1 VLGNRDIAELL
12 ARAGEEAEGHV
23 RRALRRASR
32 AALSW
37 PVEAATL
44 VDDDRLTSLPRVGP
58 YIGRRIREW
67 LDADAP
73 VPEPPPLRRDFLT
86 LSEARAT
93 LAAKPEWT
101 QALRGDLQVHTVW
114 SDGTGTIEEMAEA
127 AIRRGHEYI
136 AITDHTR
143 TLRIAGGLDEDRLAA
158 QGDEIAAV
166 NARLGG
172 RFRLLRAAEM
182 NLAPDG
188 TGDMPRPALA
198 RLDVVLGAFHSA
210 LRRRDDQTAR
220 YVAALE
226 NPDVHVLAHPRGR
239 IYDFRA
245 GLEADWA
252 RVFAVAAEHD
262 KAVEIDAYPDRQ
274 DLDVER
280 LRLAAAAG
288 VRISIGSDAH
298 HPDQLGAID
307 FGLAAACRAGIAPDR
322 IVNFLPADDL
332 VAWAAGVHAG

>member
-1 VLGNRDIAELL
+1 VLRNRDIAEFL

-44 VDDDRLTSLPRVGP
+44 VDGDRLTTLARVGP
-58 YIGRRIREW
+58 YIARRIRDW
-67 LDADAP
+67 LEADVP
-73 VPEPPPLRRDFLT
+73 VPERPPLRSDFLT

-93 LAAKPEWT
+93 LAANPEWT
-101 QALRGDLQVHTVW
+101 RALRGDLQVHTVW

-127 AIRRGHEYI
+127 AIARGHEYI

-143 TLRIAGGLDEDRLAA
+143 TLRIAGGLDADRLAA
-158 QGDEIAAV
+158 QGEEIDAA

-172 RFRLLRAAEM
+172 RLRLLRAAEM

-188 TGDMPRPALA
+188 SGDMPPAALA
-198 RLDVVLGAFHSA
+198 RLDIVLGAFHSA

-245 GLEADWA
+245 GLAADWA
-252 RVFAVAAEHD
+252 RVFAVAAARD
-262 KAVEIDAYPDRQ
+262 KAIEIDAYPDRQ

-298 HPDQLGAID
+298 HADQLGAID
-307 FGLAAACRAGIAPDR
+307 LGVAAACRAGIAPER
-322 IVNFLPADDL
+322 ILNFLPAADL
-332 VAWAAGVHAG
+332 VAWAAGVPGR